1 VVPGGVP
8 AERRTALL
16 AVASHRTVR
25 NTLRQEPGIA
35 IDLAWPRPVLAG
47 GPIRVACPSG
57 LIWSRRQAPAWCR
70 GQQAADWPRAG
81 GGWSLASVT

>member
-1 VVPGGVP
+1 MAAGTPRVGAIRLRLVVPGGVP

-35 IDLAWPRPVLAG
+35 IDLA
-47 GPIRVACPSG
+47 
-57 LIWSRRQAPAWCR
+57 
-70 GQQAADWPRAG
+70 
-81 GGWSLASVT
+81 